1 MKTSLNQ
8 TTSHDEKSSSSRGIW
23 SSGESLQVKKKNLQ
37 VKMNLILFGSICLRK
52 FKKKISTLSSNAGVT
67 NVFDVIAASI
77 NQTGK
82 MSAYS
87 SSIIT

>member
-23 SSGESLQVKKKNLQ
+23 SSGESLQVKKKSSSEDEWD
-37 VKMNLILFGSICLRK
+37 SIWFYLSDK
-52 FKKKISTLSSNAGVT
+52 VLKKISTLSSNVGVT

-77 NQTGK
+77 NQT
-82 MSAYS
+82 
-87 SSIIT
+87 